1 MLRCFIELKYLKEID
16 KIMFDC
22 FWWHKYFP
30 SFKKCTFS
38 VYTKNNPQKKENPPE
53 KPNQTTWLQGAFH
66 WQFET
71 EGNYTFLWIKKTKK
85 KKTVAIQ
92 KPKPLTEQYRGCKSF
107 YIQMYSSFVFFLFLN
122 AFRFG
127 NILRFTATKGQKEWI
142 WHYEFLLKYRMQWKS
157 KPRGD
162 TSGHYIRR

>member
-16 KIMFDC
+16 KIMFHC

-30 SFKKCTFS
+30 QFKKCTLS
-38 VYTKNNPQKKENPPE
+38 VYTKNTKQPTKKEKSPE
-53 KPNQTTWLQGAFH
+53 KQNQTTWLQGAFH

-71 EGNYTFLWIKKTKK
+71 EGNYTFLGINKQWLYRNQNPWQNSTEDASHF
-85 KKTVAIQ
+85 TSRCIQ
-92 KPKPLTEQYRGCKSF
+92 A
-107 YIQMYSSFVFFLFLN
+107 LF
-122 AFRFG
+122 FRFFFCFLMPLG
-127 NILRFTATKGQKEWI
+127 LETYCVSLPQGQKEWI

-157 KPRGD
+157 KPRRD

>member
-71 EGNYTFLWIKKTKK
+71 EGNYTFLWIKKTQKK
-85 KKTVAIQ
+85 QWLYRNQNPWQNSTEDASHFTSRCIQ
-92 KPKPLTEQYRGCKSF
+92 ALF
-107 YIQMYSSFVFFLFLN
+107 FFLFLN

>member
-38 VYTKNNPQKKENPPE
+38 VYTKNNPQKKKKTPPE

-71 EGNYTFLWIKKTKK
+71 EGNYTFLWIKKKKQKKNSGYTETKTPDR
-85 KKTVAIQ
+85 TVQ
-92 KPKPLTEQYRGCKSF
+92 
-107 YIQMYSSFVFFLFLN
+107 
-122 AFRFG
+122 
-127 NILRFTATKGQKEWI
+127 
-142 WHYEFLLKYRMQWKS
+142 RMQVILHPDVFKLCFFFCFLMPLGSETYCVSLPQKGRKS
-157 KPRGD
+157 EFG
-162 TSGHYIRR
+162 TTNSS

>member
-38 VYTKNNPQKKENPPE
+38 VYTKNNPQKKEKPPE

-71 EGNYTFLWIKKTKK
+71 EGNYTFLWIKKNK

>member
-38 VYTKNNPQKKENPPE
+38 VYTKNNPQKKEKPPE

-71 EGNYTFLWIKKTKK
+71 EGNYTFLWIKKNKK
-85 KKTVAIQ
+85 KKQWLYRNQNPWQNSTEDASHFTSRCIQ
-92 KPKPLTEQYRGCKSF
+92 ALFFFCFLMPLGSETYCVSLPQKGRKSEF
-107 YIQMYSSFVFFLFLN
+107 GTTNSS
-122 AFRFG
+122 
-127 NILRFTATKGQKEWI
+127 
-142 WHYEFLLKYRMQWKS
+142 
-157 KPRGD
+157 
-162 TSGHYIRR
+162 

>member
-71 EGNYTFLWIKKTKK
+71 EGNYTFLWIKKT
-85 KKTVAIQ
+85 VAIQ

-107 YIQMYSSFVFFLFLN
+107 YIQMYSSFVFFCFLMPL
-122 AFRFG
+122 G
-127 NILRFTATKGQKEWI
+127 SETYCVSLPQGQKEWI